1 MAALL
6 EFSPQALEVVDLAVH
21 RDGDPACLVADRL
34 RAAGHIDDRKAA
46 EAERDPPGLDEPPL
60 VIGPPVLDRS
70 AHACERIVVEVR
82 ASRPSGDAAHR
93 QEGSERLDASEGR
106 GLSWAEHRPRHPAGH
121 GLHWRAMDA
130 PTTLAQ
136 PRQATRASVLHRVM
150 AFIRAH
156 PVWAIF
162 LLALALRVCVAVG
175 IALVHPQNIA
185 PDGVEYSALAAAKAS
200 GHTAGWGSYEH
211 FLWHVTLTLL
221 LPLTWL
227 YEVFGIHQL
236 VGQLYVA
243 LLGAGTAAVT
253 TRLAMEALPRR
264 WSLAAGL
271 IVALLPTQIVWSS
284 LILKDSSVWFLLTCL
299 ALTVAVAGRS
309 SGPRLIALGLAA
321 AALLVLLGYLR
332 EYTLVIAAWAL
343 MLAVLVGPR
352 THRLPQ
358 IAGAVVIAVFIPWA
372 VFGMG
377 PAGLTYV
384 KGSPAPSDIRAGMA
398 VDASSAVPGAA
409 SAGGGTGA
417 DISYLPQGVTVMLFQ
432 PYPWQVTGSTY
443 LRAAQ
448 PTRSSGTRSCCWR
461 CLGSSAC
468 GYVTSA

>member
-1 MAALL
+1 M
-6 EFSPQALEVVDLAVH
+6 PH
-21 RDGDPACLVADRL
+21 TGRKVATSRRL
-34 RAAGHIDDRKAA
+34 RGTRLVLGGTPPATPSWPRSTLAGDGCPDDVGPAAAGYPR
-46 EAERDPPGLDEPPL
+46 ERPPPGDG
-60 VIGPPVLDRS
+60 IYS
-70 AHACERIVVEVR
+70 R
-82 ASRPSGDAAHR
+82 ASG
-93 QEGSERLDASEGR
+93 
-106 GLSWAEHRPRHPAGH
+106 
-121 GLHWRAMDA
+121 
-130 PTTLAQ
+130 
-136 PRQATRASVLHRVM
+136 
-150 AFIRAH
+150 
-156 PVWAIF
+156 WAIF

-253 TRLAMEALPRR
+253 TPACHGGASQALELGRR
-264 WSLAAGL
+264 SDRRA
-271 IVALLPTQIVWSS
+271 LPTQIVWSS

-372 VFGMG
+372 VSGIG
-377 PAGLTYV
+377 PAGPTYV
-384 KGSPAPSDIRAGMA
+384 KGSPRPAIY
-398 VDASSAVPGAA
+398 VPAW
-409 SAGGGTGA
+409 
-417 DISYLPQGVTVMLFQ
+417 L
-432 PYPWQVTGSTY
+432 ST
-443 LRAAQ
+443 RAAQ
-448 PTRSSGTRSCCWR
+448 FRAPRVPAAGPEPTS
-461 CLGSSAC
+461 
-468 GYVTSA
+468 VTSRRA

>member
-1 MAALL
+1 
-6 EFSPQALEVVDLAVH
+6 
-21 RDGDPACLVADRL
+21 
-34 RAAGHIDDRKAA
+34 
-46 EAERDPPGLDEPPL
+46 
-60 VIGPPVLDRS
+60 
-70 AHACERIVVEVR
+70 
-82 ASRPSGDAAHR
+82 
-93 QEGSERLDASEGR
+93 
-106 GLSWAEHRPRHPAGH
+106 
-121 GLHWRAMDA
+121 MDA

-443 LRAAQ
+443 LRAARADAIIWY
-448 PTRSSGTRSCCWR
+448 PLLLLALFGLVGLRIRHLRVMAFPLLAGGAILITYALVEGNLGTAFRHRGEFEWVVALLAAFGLWRLATRRLQRRYASGTSASGPGEHGTVVD
-461 CLGSSAC
+461 GSTQHSNANRNPEP
-468 GYVTSA
+468 TASQR